1 MVTAQPPAPDPSAS
15 QPAAAPI
22 ETFTDRYL
30 ETQTVTAI
38 ELGEDGSAAV
48 TGSNGWTAGAPAVVA
63 ARLSKGSEYDL
74 ETRGGPFGRICGWRV
89 AGVWLDRKSDQ
100 RMDAEHA
107 EMVAGFDRRRRE
119 ELAEHRSEWIG
130 REENL
135 PGWLKERIHVFHERG
150 GEQFELDGWGYE
162 LVVCELAALYA
173 DSGGQDSAAV
183 MAFAEEQG
191 TSGNQH
197 DCAKALARRHGSGD
211 SLAGTVAALSP
222 LTGRAFYEGASGE

>member
-1 MVTAQPPAPDPSAS
+1 MSEMREQ
-15 QPAAAPI
+15 

-30 ETQTVTAI
+30 DTRTVAKI
-38 ELGEDGSAAV
+38 EYSADGSASI
-48 TGSNGWTAGAPAVVA
+48 TGSGGWTAGASAEVA
-63 ARLSKGSEYDL
+63 SRLTKGSEYGL
-74 ETRGGPFGRICGWRV
+74 ETRGGPFGWICGWRINGEWV
-89 AGVWLDRKSDQ
+89 ARKSDQ
-100 RMDAEHA
+100 QMDAEHA
-107 EMVAGFDRRRRE
+107 EMVAGFERDRRE
-119 ELAEHRSEWIG
+119 QLAQHRAEWIG

-183 MAFAEEQG
+183 LAFAEQHG

-211 SLAGTVAALSP
+211 SLAGTGAALSP
-222 LTGRAFYEGASGE
+222 LTGSAFYEAVGAVGE